1 MLYPW
6 HPDCSFNGTFSTSYQ
21 RFEVYIAIGD
31 TRNEKDQDCN
41 NVDEESRDNH
51 SPTDEG
57 NGGSISKIDEEC
69 VGNDIEIKVNDGKN
83 SDSVEVNNESLTE
96 LNQQYHGNNEWITQL
111 RDGNITEYESWRNVD
126 RIEILQHSNDHDIN
140 YEADD
145 ELEMDDRDD
154 DDDDDDDKSGISQ
167 SSNEDDINH
176 DAAEEL
182 DNVIDRVNDQAIHD
196 QEFQLAGHQDTL
208 SEDQLPTFGLLDQ
221 IDDVPHNLVFNII
234 NDHDWD
240 ETLLENDLI
249 FTENAEV

>member
-1 MLYPW
+1 MKAL
-6 HPDCSFNGTFSTSYQ
+6 
-21 RFEVYIAIGD
+21 
-31 TRNEKDQDCN
+31 
-41 NVDEESRDNH
+41 
-51 SPTDEG
+51 
-57 NGGSISKIDEEC
+57 
-69 VGNDIEIKVNDGKN
+69 
-83 SDSVEVNNESLTE
+83 
-96 LNQQYHGNNEWITQL
+96 L

-145 ELEMDDRDD
+145 ELEMDDRDDD